1 MTKGDLCHIP
11 QGTILINEDTTSF
24 LKPEKPTTGIF
35 IEEVEDFRSYCLHVA
50 GQRWLARKKDI
61 YPIKENQN
69 GETNK
74 DSKPSRH

>member
-11 QGTILINEDTTSF
+11 QGTILINEDSTKY
-24 LKPEKPTTGIF
+24 LKPEKPTTGVF
-35 IEEVEDFRSYCLHVA
+35 IEEVMDARSYCLHVA

-61 YPIKENQN
+61 YPIKESEN

-74 DSKPSRH
+74 D

>member
-11 QGTILINEDTTSF
+11 QGTILINVATTKF

-35 IEEVEDFRSYCLHVA
+35 IEQMAGDHKSCYIHIA
-50 GQRWLARKKDI
+50 GQRWIANNKDV

-74 DSKPSRH
+74 D

>member
-1 MTKGDLCHIP
+1 MIKGDLCHIP
-11 QGTILINEDTTSF
+11 QGTILINEDTTNF
-24 LKPEKPTTGIF
+24 LKPEKPTTGVF
-35 IEEVEDFRSYCLHVA
+35 IEDVMDNRSCCIHVA
-50 GQRWLARKKDI
+50 GQRWLASKKDV